1 VILSGWGRYPRV
13 DVRSLQARGPA
24 QALEIINKEDSLIAR
39 GNGRAY
45 GDPALNQR
53 ATLCMTP
60 SDRLLAFDPDS
71 GILFAEAG
79 VLLADIIDVFLPRG
93 WFVPVTPG
101 TKFVTL
107 GGMIAADVHGKNHHI
122 AGSLAAHLLSLDLAL
137 ADGQVVRCSH
147 NENHELFAA
156 TCGGM
161 GLTGVILAASLRL
174 IPVETSCIRQET
186 RRARNLA
193 ATMEQF
199 EQSQTWTYSVAW
211 IDCLARGSRLGRS
224 LIYLGEHAR
233 AAEVPRDQ
241 AAPRISSKKARRVP
255 VDFPALTFNR
265 WSVAAFNE
273 LYYRRAKPGSAF
285 IDYDTYFYP
294 LDTLLEWNRIYGRS
308 GFVQYQCVIP
318 KAAGPTGIAILL
330 ERIAR
335 AGQGSFLAV
344 LKLFGPGNDGMLSF
358 PMEGYTLALDF
369 PASPAVFSLLLEL
382 DAIVADHGGRLY
394 LAKDA
399 RMGASLL
406 ALGYPQLEPFRALR
420 RRIDPS
426 GKFSSLL
433 SQRLGL

>member
-1 VILSGWGRYPRV
+1 MLCGWGRYPRV
-13 DVRSLQARGPA
+13 DVRSLRARGPA
-24 QALEIINKEDSLIAR
+24 EALDVINQEDSLIPR

-53 ATLCMTP
+53 ATLSMTP
-60 SDRLLAFDPDS
+60 SDRLLAFDADS
-71 GILFAEAG
+71 GVLAAEAG
-79 VLLADIIDVFLPRG
+79 VLLADIIEVFLPRG

-107 GGMIAADVHGKNHHI
+107 GGMIAADVHGKNHHR
-122 AGSLAAHLLSLDLAL
+122 AGSLASHLLGVDLAL
-137 ADGQVVRCSH
+137 ADGRVVRCSPG
-147 NENHELFAA
+147 ENQDLFAA

-161 GLTGVILAASLRL
+161 GLTGVILSASLRL
-174 IPVETSCIRQET
+174 IPVETACIRQET
-186 RRARNLA
+186 RRAGGLA
-193 ATMEQF
+193 EAMEQF
-199 EQSQTWTYSVAW
+199 EQSHSWTYSAAW
-211 IDCLARGSRLGRS
+211 IDCLARGGRLGRS
-224 LIYLGEHAR
+224 LLYLGEHAR
-233 AAEVPRDQ
+233 EAEVPSAN
-241 AAPRISSKKARRVP
+241 AALKTSRKKAHRVP

-265 WSVAAFNE
+265 WSVSAFNE

-294 LDTLLEWNRIYGRS
+294 LDSVLEWNRIYGRS
-308 GFVQYQCVIP
+308 GFLQYQCVIP
-318 KAAGPTGIAILL
+318 KDAGRAGITVLL

-335 AGQGSFLAV
+335 AGLGSFLAV

-369 PASPAVFSLLLEL
+369 PASPAVFSLLFEL

-399 RMGASLL
+399 RMGASML
-406 ALGYPQLEPFRALR
+406 ALGYPRLETFRALR
-420 RRIDPS
+420 RRIDPR